1 MEYELFLIG
10 KSENPEKYAKDA
22 SEGLLLGYPV
32 KIKGQETRSDNGVPF
47 HSTIKYFDKDK
58 DHPHQIHHL
67 ARHLPLNPPD
77 AKNTQ
82 IKFNQFK
89 DRFGNDVN
97 VVTLHGNSA
106 EKLKEHNGKFAHM
119 GYPSKFE
126 WTPHI
131 SVDRKTWE
139 DLKNSGAKTAHEAGI
154 EFGGAELKKGPKKL
168 KTYHHHPD
176 TTEPAVPDESDYT
189 AKISVNK
196 SEQPLEKGAL
206 KNAAIGMGMAA
217 ALAGAPNNT
226 SSKNHPDIQAHQSA
240 YDHSKMLRAIA
251 SVESSGG
258 KNVNHE
264 AGGGKIHGSEHA
276 YGRYG
281 MMPQTIR
288 EVVGAHK
295 DLKSKHN
302 KLLALKG
309 ENLHRYMQD
318 HKGLED
324 TVADRHLSHL
334 EHVVGKDPSHLGYGW
349 LNGAQGTLSAKKQ
362 GKDINSHWHAKKVSE
377 AYGKEK

>member
-1 MEYELFLIG
+1 MEYELHLIG
-10 KSENPEKYAKDA
+10 KAEDPAKYAKDA
-22 SEGLLLGYPV
+22 SEGLILGYPV
-32 KIKGQETRSDNGVPF
+32 KIKGQAHRPDNQVPY

-58 DHPHQIHHL
+58 DHPHQIHHI

-106 EKLKEHNGKFAHM
+106 DKLKEHNGKFAGH
-119 GYPSKFE
+119 GFPSKFE
-126 WTPHI
+126 WTPHV
-131 SVDRKTWE
+131 SLDRKTWE
-139 DLKNSGAKTAHEAGI
+139 DMKNSGAKTAHEAGI
-154 EFGGAELKKGPKKL
+154 EFGSAELKKGHKTL

-176 TTEPAVPDESDYT
+176 TTEPVSPDESDYT
-189 AKISVNK
+189 AKIAVNK
-196 SEQPLEKGAL
+196 SELPLEKGAL
-206 KNAAIGMGMAA
+206 KNAALGMGMAA
-217 ALAGAPNNT
+217 ALAGATNHAATPKNT
-226 SSKNHPDIQAHQSA
+226 PDMQARQS

-258 KNVNHE
+258 KNTNHA
-264 AGGGKIHGSEHA
+264 AGGGAIHGSEHA

-281 MMPQTIR
+281 LMPQTIR

-295 DLKSKHN
+295 DLKSKHA

-309 ENLHRYMQD
+309 QNLHQYMQD

-334 EHVVGKDPSHLGYGW
+334 EHVVGQDPSHLGYGW
-349 LNGAQGTLSAKKQ
+349 LNGAQGTLNAKKQ